1 MTTPAQRVAARF
13 LVAKGLGLG
22 DDWENS
28 KVRVHRYSN
37 SFHVWDLT
45 NAGKRGKKVRFM
57 TILPK
62 GYRADEEVW
71 MGQQARHLVLHASRG
86 YDGIK
91 RYFETLPKE
100 NAADINERQE
110 RGIDVLPAG
119 TRKIKLKWSIG
130 TTNLRLEAD
139 PLDFMVISSVQQHGG
154 DGKPAFRQDTGYHSE
169 KPAGAKRF
177 YGWLASGGEAKVKR
191 MDIMALR
198 DIWRELKVPYRYH

>member
-1 MTTPAQRVAARF
+1 MTTQAQRVAARY
-13 LVAKGLGLG
+13 LIAKGLDLG
-22 DDWENS
+22 RTWENN
-28 KVRVHRYSN
+28 KVRIHRYSN

-62 GYRADEEVW
+62 GYRADEAEW
-71 MGQQARHLVLHASRG
+71 LEQQARYLVLNAARG

-100 NAADINERQE
+100 KAATINERQE

-119 TRKIKLKWSIG
+119 TRKINLKWADG

-139 PLDFMVISSVQQHGG
+139 PHTFMVVSSALIGANEKGHGG
-154 DGKPAFRQDTGYHSE
+154 FRQDTGYHSE
-169 KPAGAKRF
+169 KKTGAKRF
-177 YGWLASGGEAKVKR
+177 YGWLVNNETKVKK
-191 MDIMALR
+191 MGISDLR
-198 DIWRELKVPYRYH
+198 DIWRELKIPYRYH